1 MSHRFAGVSRD
12 CDRYSVFPLKEKAAK
27 MTDPK
32 RHAPATLRNRDPI
45 LAVLERVLPQEGL
58 ILETNS
64 GSGEH
69 AAYMAPR
76 LAPRT
81 WQPSEFDDSAC
92 ASIAAHTTDSAADN
106 IRPSVKLDVTWTT
119 WPVDEAAAILSMNM
133 IHIAPWEACLG
144 LLDGAARILTG
155 DDAIL
160 YLYGPFKRNGRH
172 TAPSNDAFDRS
183 LRAQDPR
190 WGVRDLDAV
199 ASEAEARGL
208 ALVET
213 IDMPSN
219 NCSVI
224 FSRTN

>member
-1 MSHRFAGVSRD
+1 
-12 CDRYSVFPLKEKAAK
+12 

-76 LAPRT
+76 LAPRM
-81 WQPSEFDDSAC
+81 WQPSDFDESAC
-92 ASIAAHTTDSAADN
+92 ASIAAHIADCAADN
-106 IRPSVKLDVTWTT
+106 IRPPFKLDVTWTI
-119 WPVDEAAAILSMNM
+119 WPVDAAAAVLSMNM

-144 LLDGAARILTG
+144 LLDGAARILAG

-160 YLYGPFKRNGRH
+160 FLYGPFKRDGRH

-190 WGVRDLDAV
+190 WGVRDLEAV
-199 ASEAEARGL
+199 TAEAEARGL
-208 ALVET
+208 ALIEIV
-213 IDMPSN
+213 DMPSN